1 MSTRR
6 AKGPGHFSD
15 PAKAGV
21 YRMPEEADTP
31 AATWVTGPLAV
42 WRVNLRGVQE
52 KGHFLAAIA
61 QALHFPDWFG
71 DNWDALKDCL
81 TDLTWRKAPGYMI
94 ILEECNALAQAA
106 PADFETALEVFRL
119 VADDWRES
127 HVPFWVLVGG
137 PAAGEFDLPD
147 LPRA

>member
-6 AKGPGHFSD
+6 AKGPGLFSD
-15 PAKAGV
+15 PARAGV
-21 YRMPEEADTP
+21 YRMPEPADPPEASRG
-31 AATWVTGPLAV
+31 AGPLAV
-42 WRVNLRGVQE
+42 WRVPLDGVQE
-52 KGHFLAAIA
+52 KGQFLAAIA
-61 QALHFPDWFG
+61 HALRFPDWFG

-94 ILEECNALAQAA
+94 ILEECQAFARAA
-106 PADFETALEVFRL
+106 PADFETALELFRL

-127 HVPFWVLVGG
+127 HVPFWVLVQG